1 MEMTLEEM
9 ISAIERL
16 QAVYDLMVDD
26 EQRETKQSLRRAI
39 STLSSKAYMAAL

>member
-1 MEMTLEEM
+1 MEVTLEEM

-39 STLSSKAYMAAL
+39 STLASKAYVAAL

>member
-1 MEMTLEEM
+1 MEMTLNEM

-39 STLSSKAYMAAL
+39 STLASKAYVAAL

>member
-1 MEMTLEEM
+1 MTLEEM

-16 QAVYDLMVDD
+16 QADYDLIVDD

-39 STLSSKAYMAAL
+39 STLASKAYVAAL

>member
-1 MEMTLEEM
+1 MEMTVEEM

-16 QAVYDLMVDD
+16 QAVYDLMLDD

-39 STLSSKAYMAAL
+39 STLSSKMYMAVL

>member
-1 MEMTLEEM
+1 MTLEEM

-16 QAVYDLMVDD
+16 QAVYDLIVDD

-39 STLSSKAYMAAL
+39 STLASKAYVAAL

>member
-1 MEMTLEEM
+1 MTLEEM

-16 QAVYDLMVDD
+16 QAVYDLMLDD

-39 STLSSKAYMAAL
+39 STLASKAYVAVL

>member
-1 MEMTLEEM
+1 MTLEEM

-39 STLSSKAYMAAL
+39 STLASKAYVAAL

>member
-1 MEMTLEEM
+1 MEMSLEEM

-39 STLSSKAYMAAL
+39 STLASKAYVAAL

>member
-1 MEMTLEEM
+1 MEMTLDEM

-39 STLSSKAYMAAL
+39 STLASKAYVAAL

>member
-16 QAVYDLMVDD
+16 QAVYDLIVDD

-39 STLSSKAYMAAL
+39 STLASKAYVAAL

>member
-16 QAVYDLMVDD
+16 QAVYDSMVDD

-39 STLSSKAYMAAL
+39 STLASKAYVAAL